1 MKLPP
6 DIEARILAMPG
17 TRVNGQAVTS
27 EVCAPA
33 PPAFTS
39 EAEFQSWIV
48 AYAKDRGWMTYHT
61 HDSRRSTAGFPDLVM
76 VRMTG
81 SARLIVAELK
91 MPGNKPTEAQRTWL
105 RAFERS
111 GAEVFTWWPEHVPE
125 IREVL
130 A

>member
-1 MKLPP
+1 MKLSPEL
-6 DIEARILAMPG
+6 EARILAMPG
-17 TRVNGQAVTS
+17 TRVNGA
-27 EVCAPA
+27 EVRAPA
-33 PPAFTS
+33 PPPPPAFAD
-39 EAEFQSWIV
+39 EAAFQAWVV
-48 AYAKDRGWMTYHT
+48 AFARDRDWLTYHT

-76 VRMTG
+76 LRPQPDG
-81 SARLIVAELK
+81 ARLLVAELK

-111 GAEVFTWWPEHVPE
+111 GAEVFTWWPENLSE